1 MLKSISPGL
10 QPVLLL
16 AASNVCMTIAGI
28 SLAQL
33 KITLAVFVPFAIFF
47 IDQPLQLDLLGA
59 GLCLFGAGC
68 FVSRT

>member
-10 QPVLLL
+10 QTVLLP

-28 SLAQL
+28 GMAQW
-33 KITLAVFVPFAIFF
+33 KITLAVFVPFAFFF

-59 GLCLFGAGC
+59 GLCLIGAVS
-68 FVSRT
+68 FVSRP